1 MLGICL
7 FGLECCSFVVV
18 VYDKFLFVDIIFNFI
33 KLAFLQ
39 YNRSILIIL
48 LSLEAINTV
57 KQRIEIITVA

>member
-39 YNRSILIIL
+39 CNRILIIL